1 MSFAVSKC
9 PPVMVRP
16 SMEPAL
22 GKTQVVQLSSWDRS
36 YVGFQVAALLIF
48 DGPVHQPVEAI
59 KKGLSRALV
68 HYQTVA
74 GRLAAADD
82 DDDDSVLHVACTG
95 EGVPFVAASAGCA
108 LQDHGLLDAPVST
121 SLLDGLALCYA
132 AAEGCRRTDPL
143 LLMQVT
149 EFACGGF
156 TVGVTWNHT
165 LADGDGM
172 AQFLQAVGE
181 LARAEADDVLVPSV
195 APVRDGRGVSLP
207 LLSPQ
212 VVAAKQWLM
221 LDRGGMGLVYLDITV
236 PVKLINRIKSEYK
249 AAHADDGGYCTTF
262 EAAVAVLWRCRTRAI
277 IGDDPDYDMSTPA
290 PLAFFV
296 NVRKHVGAAAGYYGN
311 CAVAQ
316 LALATTGE
324 VAGAGDGG
332 MNDVVDLIKRAK
344 DRVLE
349 LLRNMGGG
357 GGAVPEMGEEE
368 MAAAFGYNALMVTSW
383 RNIGFDRADFGG
395 GPPARVVGR
404 WQQSTVPGC
413 MAFLSCRATAA
424 DGERLLTQCVREEHA
439 AAFVAELDQLAH
451 AHAPSY
457 ASALSMQ
464 LMN

>member
-16 SMEPAL
+16 SMEPAP
-22 GKTQVVQLSSWDRS
+22 GKTTATQVVQLSSWDRS

-48 DGPVHQPVEAI
+48 DAPVHQPVEAI

-68 HYQTVA
+68 HYQPVA
-74 GRLAAADD
+74 GRLTVDENED
-82 DDDDSVLHVACTG
+82 GGLLHVACTG

-108 LQDHGLLDAPVST
+108 LQDHGLLDAPFST
-121 SLLDGLALCYA
+121 SLLDGLAVAYPG
-132 AAEGCRRTDPL
+132 AEGCRRTDPL

-181 LARAEADDVLVPSV
+181 LTRAEADASAPSV
-195 APVRDGRGVSLP
+195 APVRDGRAVSLP
-207 LLSPQ
+207 LLSPP

-221 LDRGGMGLVYLDITV
+221 LDRGGMGLVYLDVTV

-249 AAHADDGGYCTTF
+249 AAHSSDGGYCTTF

-277 IGDDPDYDMSTPA
+277 IGDDADYDMSTPA

-311 CAVAQ
+311 CAVTQ
-316 LALATTGE
+316 LAFATTGE

-332 MNDVVDLIKRAK
+332 MNEVVDLIKRAK
-344 DRVLE
+344 DQVPD
-349 LLRNMGGG
+349 LLRTMGAG
-357 GGAVPEMGEEE
+357 GGAVEDMGDEEI
-368 MAAAFGYNALMVTSW
+368 AAAFGYNALMVTSW
-383 RNIGFDRADFGG
+383 RNIGFDRADFGAG
-395 GPPARVVGR
+395 APAREVGR

-424 DGERLLTQCVREEHA
+424 DGERLQTQCVREEHA

-451 AHAPSY
+451 APSY
-457 ASALSMQ
+457 ASALS
-464 LMN
+464 N

>member
-16 SMEPAL
+16 STEPAQ
-22 GKTQVVQLSSWDRS
+22 GKTTATQVVQLSSWDRS

-59 KKGLSRALV
+59 RKGLSRALV
-68 HYQTVA
+68 HYQTIA
-74 GRLAAADD
+74 GRLTAADG
-82 DDDDSVLHVACTG
+82 DDDSVLHVACTG

-108 LQDHGLLDAPVST
+108 LQDHGLLHAPFST
-121 SLLDGLALCYA
+121 SLLDDLAVSYPA
-132 AAEGCRRTDPL
+132 GAEGCRRTDPL

-181 LARAEADDVLVPSV
+181 LTRAAADASAPSV
-195 APVRDGRGVSLP
+195 APIRDGRAVSLP
-207 LLSPQ
+207 LLSPP

-236 PVKLINRIKSEYK
+236 PLKLINRIKSEYK
-249 AAHADDGGYCTTF
+249 AAHASDGGYCTTF

-316 LALATTGE
+316 LALATAGE

-332 MNDVVDLIKRAK
+332 MNEVVDLIKGAK
-344 DRVLE
+344 DRVPE

-357 GGAVPEMGEEE
+357 CGAVPEMEERE

-395 GPPARVVGR
+395 GAPARVVGR

-439 AAFVAELDQLAH
+439 AAFLAELDQLAH
-451 AHAPSY
+451 APY
-457 ASALSMQ
+457 ASALSS
-464 LMN
+464 

>member
-16 SMEPAL
+16 STEPAP
-22 GKTQVVQLSSWDRS
+22 GKTSATQVVQLSSWDSS

-48 DGPVHQPVEAI
+48 DGPVHQPVEAV

-68 HYQTVA
+68 HYQPVA
-74 GRLAAADD
+74 GRLAAENGEDGGL
-82 DDDDSVLHVACTG
+82 LHVACTG
-95 EGVPFVAASAGCA
+95 EGVPFVAASAGYA
-108 LQDHGLLDAPVST
+108 LEDHGLLDAPFST
-121 SLLDGLALCYA
+121 SLLDDLAVSYPA
-132 AAEGCRRTDPL
+132 GAEGCRRTDPL

-181 LARAEADDVLVPSV
+181 LARAEADDVLGPSV
-195 APVRDGRGVSLP
+195 APVRDGRAVSLP
-207 LLSPQ
+207 LLSPP

-221 LDRGGMGLVYLDITV
+221 LDRGGMGLVYLDVTV

-249 AAHADDGGYCTTF
+249 AAHSSDGGYCTTF

-316 LALATTGE
+316 LAFATTGE

-332 MNDVVDLIKRAK
+332 MNEVVDLIKRAK
-344 DRVLE
+344 DRVPD
-349 LLRNMGGG
+349 LLRTLGAG
-357 GGAVPEMGEEE
+357 GGAVEDMGEQE
-368 MAAAFGYNALMVTSW
+368 MAATFGYNALMVTSW
-383 RNIGFDRADFGG
+383 RNIGFDRADFGAG
-395 GPPARVVGR
+395 APARVVGR

-413 MAFLSCRATAA
+413 MAFLSCRATAD

-439 AAFVAELDQLAH
+439 AALLAELDKL
-451 AHAPSY
+451 AHAPS
-457 ASALSMQ
+457 ATDVW
-464 LMN
+464 

>member
-195 APVRDGRGVSLP
+195 APVRDGRAVSLP
-207 LLSPQ
+207 LLSPP

-277 IGDDPDYDMSTPA
+277 IGDDPDYDMSMPA